1 MNEVIKPAAPKY
13 LQKALD
19 SLKVLGV
26 GTSDTGT
33 APIVALL
40 KRISDVDEDRVL
52 VIARTLSHQQNFD
65 SLVASQISQ
74 INFGSRFDDIVK
86 RFDSIRDDS
95 KRLVAQAERS
105 APTVGDRVS
114 NVVMKLT
121 RGDISDRFDAIRK
134 TFDAVIKDVGGQ
146 VERESA
152 ILEAYADFRSSIK
165 EAEIIAYEVKAI
177 LDEEL
182 KAAQAK
188 VTDAMALVQQAS
200 DTSPQEKSRLEL
212 DRDEAHRAAKAVED
226 RWQIATDLANNLQVS
241 YSVTEVTMAKLAES
255 HMAKDRLF
263 KQSVAFM
270 STNSSV
276 LTALKATYTGLM
288 GLHEATQALD
298 AMHDGISKS
307 LESIADV
314 GTKVTENALRKGYG
328 PSIRAE
334 SVKKLVDSVIEFQE
348 NSTKI
353 IADMRKESEQNAKEI
368 RDYVEDGKRR
378 IADLVSNGKAQAV
391 TVNV

>member
-1 MNEVIKPAAPKY
+1 MTEVTKTAPKF

-26 GTSDTGT
+26 GSPDTGT
-33 APIVALL
+33 APIVDLL

-65 SLVASQISQ
+65 SLVANQISQ

-95 KRLVAQAERS
+95 KRLVVQAERS
-105 APTVGDRVS
+105 APTIGDRVS

-134 TFDAVIKDVGGQ
+134 TFDAVISDVGSQ
-146 VERESA
+146 VERERN

-165 EAEIIAYEVKAI
+165 EAEIIAYEVKAM
-177 LDEEL
+177 LDEDL
-182 KAAQAK
+182 KAAQEK
-188 VTDAMALVQQAS
+188 VADAMALVQQAS
-200 DTSPQEKSRLEL
+200 DASPQEKSRLEL
-212 DRDEAHRAAKAVED
+212 ERDVAQRAAKDVED

-276 LTALKATYTGLM
+276 LTALKATYTGLL
-288 GLHEATQALD
+288 GLHESTQALD

-314 GTKVTENALRKGYG
+314 GTKITENALRKGYG
-328 PSIRAE
+328 PSIRAQ
-334 SVKKLVDSVIEFQE
+334 SVKKLVDSVVEFQE

-368 RDYVEDGKRR
+368 RDTVEDGKRR
-378 IADLVSNGKAQAV
+378 IADLVASGKAPAL
-391 TVNV
+391 TVNA

>member
-1 MNEVIKPAAPKY
+1 MNEVTKTAPRY

-26 GTSDTGT
+26 GSPDTGT

-134 TFDAVIKDVGGQ
+134 TFDAVISDVGSQ
-146 VERESA
+146 VERERN

-165 EAEIIAYEVKAI
+165 EAEIIAYEIKAI
-177 LDEEL
+177 LDDDL
-182 KAAQAK
+182 KVAQEK
-188 VTDAMALVQQAS
+188 VANAMALVQQAS
-200 DTSPQEKSRLEL
+200 DASPQEKSRLEL
-212 DRDEAHRAAKAVED
+212 ERDEAQRAAKAVED
-226 RWQIATDLANNLQVS
+226 RWQIATDLANNLQIG

-276 LTALKATYTGLM
+276 LTALKATYTGLL
-288 GLHEATQALD
+288 GLHEATQSLD

-314 GTKVTENALRKGYG
+314 GTKIAENALRKGYG

-334 SVKKLVDSVIEFQE
+334 SVKKLVDSVVEFQE

-368 RDYVEDGKRR
+368 RDTVEDGKRR
-378 IADLVSNGKAQAV
+378 IAELISNGRAQAL
-391 TVNV
+391 TVNA

>member
-1 MNEVIKPAAPKY
+1 MTEVTKTAPKF

-26 GTSDTGT
+26 GSPDTGT
-33 APIVALL
+33 APIVDLL

-65 SLVASQISQ
+65 SLVANQISQ

-95 KRLVAQAERS
+95 KRLVVQAERS
-105 APTVGDRVS
+105 APTIGDRVS

-134 TFDAVIKDVGGQ
+134 TFDAVISDVGSQ
-146 VERESA
+146 VERERN

-165 EAEIIAYEVKAI
+165 EAEIIAYEVKAM
-177 LDEEL
+177 LDEDL
-182 KAAQAK
+182 KAAQEK
-188 VTDAMALVQQAS
+188 VAEAMALVQQAS
-200 DTSPQEKSRLEL
+200 DASPQEKSRLEL
-212 DRDEAHRAAKAVED
+212 ERDVAQRAAKDVED

-276 LTALKATYTGLM
+276 LTALKATYTGLL

-314 GTKVTENALRKGYG
+314 GTKITENALRKGYG
-328 PSIRAE
+328 PSIRAQ
-334 SVKKLVDSVIEFQE
+334 SVKKLVDSVVEFQE

-368 RDYVEDGKRR
+368 RDTVEDGKRR
-378 IADLVSNGKAQAV
+378 IADLVASGEAPAL
-391 TVNV
+391 TVNA

>member
-1 MNEVIKPAAPKY
+1 MNEVTKTAPRY

-26 GTSDTGT
+26 GSPDTGT

-105 APTVGDRVS
+105 APTVGDRMS

-134 TFDAVIKDVGGQ
+134 TFDAVISDVGSQ
-146 VERESA
+146 VERERN

-165 EAEIIAYEVKAI
+165 EAEIIAYEIKAI
-177 LDEEL
+177 LDDDL
-182 KAAQAK
+182 KVAQEK
-188 VTDAMALVQQAS
+188 VANAMALVQQAS
-200 DTSPQEKSRLEL
+200 DASPQEKSRLEL
-212 DRDEAHRAAKAVED
+212 ERDEAQRAAKAVED
-226 RWQIATDLANNLQVS
+226 RWQIATDLANNLQIG

-276 LTALKATYTGLM
+276 LTALKATYTGLL
-288 GLHEATQALD
+288 GLHEATQSLD

-314 GTKVTENALRKGYG
+314 GTKIAENALRKGYG

-334 SVKKLVDSVIEFQE
+334 SVKKLVDSVVEFQE

-368 RDYVEDGKRR
+368 RDTVEDGKRR
-378 IADLVSNGKAQAV
+378 IAELISNGRAQAL
-391 TVNV
+391 TVNA

>member
-1 MNEVIKPAAPKY
+1 MTEVTKTAPKF

-26 GTSDTGT
+26 GSPDTGT
-33 APIVALL
+33 APIVDLL

-65 SLVASQISQ
+65 SLVANQISQ
-74 INFGSRFDDIVK
+74 INFGNRFDEIVK

-95 KRLVAQAERS
+95 KRLVVQAERS
-105 APTVGDRVS
+105 APTLGDRVS

-134 TFDAVIKDVGGQ
+134 TFDAVISDVGSQ
-146 VERESA
+146 VERERN

-165 EAEIIAYEVKAI
+165 EAEIIAYEIKAL
-177 LDEEL
+177 LDEDL

-188 VTDAMALVQQAS
+188 VADAMALVQQAS
-200 DTSPQEKSRLEL
+200 DASPQEKSRLEL
-212 DRDEAHRAAKAVED
+212 ERDEAQRAAKAVED

-276 LTALKATYTGLM
+276 LTALKATYTGLL

-328 PSIRAE
+328 PSIRAQ
-334 SVKKLVDSVIEFQE
+334 SVKKLVDSVVEFQE

-378 IADLVSNGKAQAV
+378 IADLVASGKAPGL
-391 TVNV
+391 TVNA

>member
-1 MNEVIKPAAPKY
+1 MTEVTKTAPKF

-26 GTSDTGT
+26 GSPDTGT
-33 APIVALL
+33 APIVDLL

-65 SLVASQISQ
+65 SLVANQISQ

-95 KRLVAQAERS
+95 KRLVVQAERS
-105 APTVGDRVS
+105 APTIGDRVS

-134 TFDAVIKDVGGQ
+134 TFDAVISDVGIQ
-146 VERESA
+146 VERERN

-165 EAEIIAYEVKAI
+165 EAEIIAYEVKAM
-177 LDEEL
+177 LDEDL
-182 KAAQAK
+182 KAAQEK
-188 VTDAMALVQQAS
+188 VAEAMALVQQAS
-200 DTSPQEKSRLEL
+200 DASPQEKSRLEL
-212 DRDEAHRAAKAVED
+212 ERDVAQRAAKDVED

-276 LTALKATYTGLM
+276 LTALKATYTGLL

-314 GTKVTENALRKGYG
+314 GTKITENALRKGYG
-328 PSIRAE
+328 PSIRAQ
-334 SVKKLVDSVIEFQE
+334 SVKKLVDSVVEFQE

-368 RDYVEDGKRR
+368 RDTVEDGKRR
-378 IADLVSNGKAQAV
+378 IADLVASGKAPAL
-391 TVNV
+391 TVNA